1 MTLFEFSCQL
11 TRVQA
16 ALIKHGVE
24 EEKRLAILDEIT
36 KWMIQQIENGGK
48 APLSTPPSG
57 IYVVPYEP

>member
-36 KWMIQQIENGGK
+36 KGMIEQIESVSHVQFDSK
-48 APLSTPPSG
+48 KCMWKFDES
-57 IYVVPYEP
+57 